1 MIKVVSG
8 ALALSLVA
16 AGAAHAATVAKT
28 YSYYAISGSTLDE
41 IEDQLGRYGPEV
53 KSSGQR
59 HPGATRMQ
67 FNTRLDYLDQKGR
80 CRVSKATVTVR
91 AKVILP
97 KWRRS
102 RQADNDVRVIWDT
115 LAADI
120 KRHEDRHVEIAK
132 NHARDMEK
140 ALMATRPQ
148 ASCAAAAEQAKALSA
163 RLLDRH
169 DKAQGEFDRVEGINF
184 ESRMLRL
191 LRYRLERMEAAR

>member
-1 MIKVVSG
+1 MIKAVSG

-16 AGAAHAATVAKT
+16 AGAAQAATVAKT